1 MKTKFGGPVALFLT
15 VLITA
20 GFLLGGCGSGGGGGG
35 ADFFSG
41 GAGSGSVALL
51 LADNPSDD
59 YESIFLCITSVS
71 LIPSQGNPY
80 VLFES
85 DRPEG
90 YCVDLLKYREKDFL
104 FTVRNKVPAGFY
116 NKIRLEVSKV
126 YSDPP
131 CGQDGKIKLPSER
144 VDLNPQGGFYVR
156 SGKTLSIRLD
166 VDANKSFALHQ
177 AGNSGKCIFRPVVFV
192 DIETVYDF
200 KKCPDILKGEIG
212 YVNRVNGIVDYFI
225 LNLDGKRRDI
235 KVELSDRTRIF
246 DEDGNFVDRSTDE
259 LRFGQTVRVRG
270 WLTPKGTLRASLIVI
285 GEVLTISGT
294 ADDTV
299 GNDDTFPLLIDPGQ
313 AMIVTR

>member
-126 YSDPP
+126 
-131 CGQDGKIKLPSER
+131 
-144 VDLNPQGGFYVR
+144 
-156 SGKTLSIRLD
+156 
-166 VDANKSFALHQ
+166 
-177 AGNSGKCIFRPVVFV
+177 
-192 DIETVYDF
+192 
-200 KKCPDILKGEIG
+200 
-212 YVNRVNGIVDYFI
+212 
-225 LNLDGKRRDI
+225 
-235 KVELSDRTRIF
+235 
-246 DEDGNFVDRSTDE
+246 
-259 LRFGQTVRVRG
+259 
-270 WLTPKGTLRASLIVI
+270 
-285 GEVLTISGT
+285 T
-294 ADDTV
+294 AD
-299 GNDDTFPLLIDPGQ
+299 
-313 AMIVTR
+313 A